1 MSNLE
6 RKYFFKHV
14 CNSFYTSM
22 SMYKVLIFIAIILLI
37 GTTACS
43 QEAQDSVQPNYDQL
57 PLSISDVKPLR
68 SLIDAPMQDRLI
80 EVLNKNK
87 KWKRLIAN
95 KKMAVGLV
103 DLRDPNNVKY
113 ARVNGNV
120 MMYAASLPKIAILL
134 AAEDA
139 LEKGELAD
147 SDSIQQDLRQMIS
160 KSNNQAAT
168 RMIDRLGYDKIEQV
182 LKDPIYDLYDEDYG
196 GGLWVGKRYAKLG
209 ARHPEPMKGLSH
221 AATVSQVCRYYYML
235 AYGKLVSYDRSKIM
249 LNMMVDPELHHK
261 FVNTLDQ
268 VAPKAK
274 IFRKSGTWKNFHTD
288 SVLVWGPE
296 WRRYILVALI
306 EDPDGEKICRDLVTE
321 MEKVLNH

>member
-1 MSNLE
+1 MMSHHI
-6 RKYFFKHV
+6 FVHV
-14 CNSFYTSM
+14 CIKFNTCTGM
-22 SMYKVLIFIAIILLI
+22 NKLLI
-37 GTTACS
+37 SIALIVFIGTAACS

-57 PLSISDVKPLR
+57 PLKITDVKPLR
-68 SLIDAPMQDRLI
+68 SLIDIPMQDQLLV
-80 EVLNKNK
+80 VLNKNK
-87 KWKRLIAN
+87 KWKKLIAN

-103 DLRDPNNVKY
+103 DLRDPLNVKY

-120 MMYAASLPKIAILL
+120 MMYAASLPKIAVLL

-139 LEKGELAD
+139 LEKGELED
-147 SDSIQQDLRQMIS
+147 SDSIQQDLRLMIS
-160 KSNNQAAT
+160 KSNNPAAT

-235 AYGKLVSYDRSKIM
+235 TYGKLVSYDRSKIM

-261 FVNTLDQ
+261 FVNTIEK
-268 VAPKAK
+268 VAPRAK

-306 EDPDGEKICRDLVTE
+306 EDADGEKICRELVTE
-321 MEKVLNH
+321 VEKVLNP

>member
-1 MSNLE
+1 MN
-6 RKYFFKHV
+6 K
-14 CNSFYTSM
+14 
-22 SMYKVLIFIAIILLI
+22 LLI
-37 GTTACS
+37 SIALIVFIGTAACS
-43 QEAQDSVQPNYDQL
+43 QEAQDSVQPNYNQL
-57 PLSISDVKPLR
+57 PLKITDVKPLR
-68 SLIDAPMQDRLI
+68 SLIDIPMQDQLI

-87 KWKRLIAN
+87 KWKKLIAN

-103 DLRDPNNVKY
+103 DLRDPLNPKY
-113 ARVNGNV
+113 ARINGNV
-120 MMYAASLPKIAILL
+120 MMYAASLPKIAVLL

-139 LEKGELAD
+139 LEKGELED
-147 SDSIQQDLRQMIS
+147 SDSIQQDLRLMIS
-160 KSNNQAAT
+160 KSNNPAAT

-235 AYGKLVSYDRSKIM
+235 TYGKLVSYDRSKIM

-261 FVNTLDQ
+261 FVNTIEK
-268 VAPKAK
+268 VAPRAK

-306 EDPDGEKICRDLVTE
+306 EDADGEKICRELVTE
-321 MEKVLNH
+321 VEKVLNP